1 MKKTTPKIPIKLPTN
16 SIVPLNSISAGAH
29 NNTIKAPTTIIGIP
43 TPIEISL
50 EAMIRH
56 HFKNVYEVC
65 DGFKIEFSI

>member
-1 MKKTTPKIPIKLPTN
+1 MKKTTPKIPIKLPIN

-29 NNTIKAPTTIIGIP
+29 NITIKTPTTIMGIP
-43 TPIEISL
+43 TPIEICL

-65 DGFKIEFSI
+65 DDFKIEFSI